1 MSVSHALRA
10 LNVNGFILRGEP
22 NSEAE
27 FKNMFTKITGSD
39 EDGNA
44 IESSDPNDFGVTWS
58 QVSEKNKELVAAEPM
73 NRLRQARNL
82 KLSDTD
88 WWASSDLTM
97 TDAQKK
103 YRQDLRD
110 ITKTYQSL
118 SDKDFK
124 FPTKPTE

>member
-97 TDAQKK
+97 TQKQK
-103 YRQDLRD
+103 DYRQALRD
-110 ITKTYQSL
+110 ITKSYTSL
-118 SDKDFK
+118 DDVVWPSV
-124 FPTKPTE
+124 PTE

>member
-82 KLSDTD
+82 KLLDTD

-97 TDAQKK
+97 TQKQK
-103 YRQDLRD
+103 DYRQALRD
-110 ITKTYQSL
+110 ITKSYTSL
-118 SDKDFK
+118 DDVVWPSV
-124 FPTKPTE
+124 PTE

>member
-82 KLSDTD
+82 KLLDTD

-97 TDAQKK
+97 TQKQK
-103 YRQDLRD
+103 DYRQALRD
-110 ITKTYQSL
+110 ITKNYTSL
-118 SDKDFK
+118 DDVVWPSV
-124 FPTKPTE
+124 PTE

>member
-97 TDAQKK
+97 TQAQKD
-103 YRQDLRD
+103 YRQALRD
-110 ITKTYQSL
+110 ITKNYTSL
-118 SDKDFK
+118 DDVVWPSV
-124 FPTKPTE
+124 PTE

>member
-1 MSVSHALRA
+1 MIFSHALLA

-82 KLSDTD
+82 KLLDTD

-97 TDAQKK
+97 TQKQK
-103 YRQDLRD
+103 DYRQALRD
-110 ITKTYQSL
+110 ITKSYTSL
-118 SDKDFK
+118 DDVVWPSV
-124 FPTKPTE
+124 PTE

>member
-82 KLSDTD
+82 KLLDTD

-97 TDAQKK
+97 TQAQKD
-103 YRQDLRD
+103 YRQALRD
-110 ITKTYQSL
+110 ITKNYTSL
-118 SDKDFK
+118 DDVVWPSV
-124 FPTKPTE
+124 PTE

>member
-58 QVSEKNKELVAAEPM
+58 QVSEKNKELVADEPM

-82 KLSDTD
+82 KLLDTD

-97 TDAQKK
+97 TQKQK
-103 YRQDLRD
+103 DYRQALRD
-110 ITKTYQSL
+110 ITKSYTSL
-118 SDKDFK
+118 DDVVWPSV
-124 FPTKPTE
+124 PTE

>member
-1 MSVSHALRA
+1 MSVSQALRA

-82 KLSDTD
+82 KLLDTD

-97 TDAQKK
+97 TQKQK
-103 YRQDLRD
+103 DYRQALRD
-110 ITKTYQSL
+110 ITKSYTSL
-118 SDKDFK
+118 DDVVWPSV
-124 FPTKPTE
+124 PTE